1 MTPPLRELSGDAL
14 HEMRRFRR
22 VLFGLRLWTWLRPS
36 DRQVLLWWAFAAG
49 LLGSVGSVAFR
60 LAGEAL
66 QSLFL
71 GHGRDIVTAFATFSW
86 WQRLLIPTAGGV
98 IAGLILLCGHR
109 LHLRRATDYMEAV
122 SVGDGQVPVRPSL
135 LRSLSALFSIS
146 SGEAIGRE
154 GPLVQLAAVA
164 ASLLGRFRRMPPARL
179 RLLVACGAAAGIA
192 SAYNTPLGGALF
204 VAEIVLGSI
213 AMETLGPL
221 LISSVVAVLVNR
233 SFFGGEP
240 LYEVGHVAGPTF
252 GSMPFYLLLGLVC
265 GVGSHLWMRLLQY
278 SRQVFEIQWLPLVVR
293 LSLGGVI
300 VGALALW
307 RPEAVGNG
315 MSVIRTMLHEPGYQV
330 LVLLAVAAVKLAA
343 TAAAF
348 GSGAV
353 GGVFTPTLFMG
364 AAVGSLLVGTATLAP
379 ALPAL
384 DPAGFTLAGMGGF
397 LAATANAPITA
408 ILMIFEMSLNHQIVL
423 PLMVTTV
430 VALFT
435 ARRLGPDSIYRE
447 SLQSGGPSLFDREM
461 AELTVADLMRRE
473 FLQIRPTARFRE
485 LAELFLKG
493 RRPNVL
499 VTDDAGM
506 LRGLIHLADVD
517 PYLRDPL
524 VAEMVLAMD
533 VAHNV
538 TALHPGMS
546 LPLALDMFSRHTH
559 DALPVAGDDGVLAGL
574 LDREDLYLAVS
585 EITRRSRARVV

>member
-1 MTPPLRELSGDAL
+1 
-14 HEMRRFRR
+14 
-22 VLFGLRLWTWLRPS
+22 
-36 DRQVLLWWAFAAG
+36 
-49 LLGSVGSVAFR
+49 
-60 LAGEAL
+60 
-66 QSLFL
+66 
-71 GHGRDIVTAFATFSW
+71 
-86 WQRLLIPTAGGV
+86 
-98 IAGLILLCGHR
+98 
-109 LHLRRATDYMEAV
+109 
-122 SVGDGQVPVRPSL
+122 
-135 LRSLSALFSIS
+135 
-146 SGEAIGRE
+146 
-154 GPLVQLAAVA
+154 
-164 ASLLGRFRRMPPARL
+164 
-179 RLLVACGAAAGIA
+179 
-192 SAYNTPLGGALF
+192 
-204 VAEIVLGSI
+204 
-213 AMETLGPL
+213 
-221 LISSVVAVLVNR
+221 
-233 SFFGGEP
+233 
-240 LYEVGHVAGPTF
+240 
-252 GSMPFYLLLGLVC
+252 
-265 GVGSHLWMRLLQY
+265 
-278 SRQVFEIQWLPLVVR
+278 
-293 LSLGGVI
+293 
-300 VGALALW
+300 
-307 RPEAVGNG
+307 
-315 MSVIRTMLHEPGYQV
+315 
-330 LVLLAVAAVKLAA
+330 
-343 TAAAF
+343 
-348 GSGAV
+348 
-353 GGVFTPTLFMG
+353 
-364 AAVGSLLVGTATLAP
+364 LAP